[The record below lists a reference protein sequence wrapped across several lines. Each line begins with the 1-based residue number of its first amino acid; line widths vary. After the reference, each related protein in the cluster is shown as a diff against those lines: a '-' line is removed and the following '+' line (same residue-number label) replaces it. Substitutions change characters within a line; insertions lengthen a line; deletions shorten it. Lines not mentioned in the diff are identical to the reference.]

1 MMSSHSRFIFLSLL
15 LLVFTGVV
23 VAPLVFLLASSV
35 WVGGR
40 LDLSAYSNVLQ
51 SSRQWGLLFRSVG
64 LAGGVSIFATLL
76 GASVAFSLRRL
87 PRALQFPAAFTLT
100 LPVLVPQHIMAI
112 AWVDVL
118 GRTGHLSRFVQ
129 FAMPGAPPAP
139 SPFTFW
145 GTLFILTATLFP
157 VPMLAALAA
166 LNRFDARLLEA
177 ARIAGQS
184 RGAFRAIVLPLLMP
198 TVLTGSMIVFALT
211 VSTFAVPS
219 LLQVNTY
226 PVEIHASCMNFDY
239 GAAAA
244 QSLPMIAVCAVGL
257 MLWSAFVRP
266 RHAWLSGA
274 VRNVNPVGTHAGI
287 LPTAIVILVVLCA
300 FVTPMSALFV
310 RSLPLRTYA
319 SVWET
324 AREEIVTGLIVSTC
338 AATTIALLAFMLIA
352 VVQHVN
358 VRALLRYAS
367 LFAFVI
373 PGPLFALG
381 MIALWNRPGVAGL
394 IYDSSAILVLASVAR
409 FFAFGEI
416 AFEAQRSRVSPRVYD
431 AARIAGIPW
440 WRALHGIALPL
451 ALPYVIAVWIVAF
464 VFALGEVD
472 AAVLLSPPG
481 VNPFA
486 LRLYS
491 LMHYGPDSFVAALSL
506 LTAIGVAL
514 LAACGVVGFKM
525 LTRRIDAGA

>member
-1 MMSSHSRFIFLSLL
+1 M
-15 LLVFTGVV
+15 
-23 VAPLVFLLASSV
+23 
-35 WVGGR
+35 
-40 LDLSAYSNVLQ
+40 
-51 SSRQWGLLFRSVG
+51 G
-64 LAGGVSIFATLL
+64 LAGGVSIFATIL
-76 GASVAFSLRRL
+76 GAGAAFSIQRL
-87 PRALQFPAAFTLT
+87 PRALQLPAAFALT

-129 FAMPGAPPAP
+129 IALPGAPPAP

-145 GTLFILTATLFP
+145 GTLFILTMTLFP
-157 VPMLAALAA
+157 VPMLATVAA
-166 LNRFDARLLEA
+166 LGRFDARLLEA
-177 ARIAGQS
+177 ARVAGHA
-184 RGAFRAIVLPLLMP
+184 RGAFRAIVLPLLKP

-211 VSTFAVPS
+211 ISTFAVPS

-226 PVEIHASCMNFDY
+226 PVEIHASCMSFDY

-244 QSLPMIAVCAVGL
+244 QSLPIVAICAVGL
-257 MLWSAFVRP
+257 MSWSAFVRP
-266 RHAWLSGA
+266 RRAWLSGA
-274 VRNVNPVGTHAGI
+274 SRNAPRIRTRAGMF
-287 LPTAIVILVVLCA
+287 PTLFAISLVLCA
-300 FVTPMSALFV
+300 LVVPLSALFV

-324 AREEIVTGLIVSTC
+324 AHEEIVTGLIVATC
-338 AATTIALLAFMLIA
+338 VATTMALLAFMLIA

-358 VRALLRYAS
+358 VRAFVRHAS

-416 AFEAQRSRVSPRVYD
+416 AFDAQRSRVSSRVYES
-431 AARIAGIPW
+431 AQIAGVRW
-440 WRALHGIALPL
+440 WRIIGGIALPL
-451 ALPYVIAVWIVAF
+451 ALPYAVAVWIVAF
-464 VFALGEVD
+464 VLALGEVD

-481 VNPFA
+481 VSTFA

-506 LTAIGVAL
+506 LTAIGVSL
-514 LAACGVVGFKM
+514 FAACGVVGFKM

>member
-1 MMSSHSRFIFLSLL
+1 MSLL
-15 LLVFTGVV
+15 FLVFAGVV
-23 VAPLVFLLASSV
+23 VAPLVFLFASSV
-35 WVGGR
+35 WVEGR
-40 LDLSAYSNVLQ
+40 IDLSAYSNVLH

-64 LAGGVSIFATLL
+64 LASGVSILATIL
-76 GASVAFSLRRL
+76 GAGAAFSIQRL
-87 PRALQFPAAFTLT
+87 PRALQSPTTFALT

-129 FAMPGAPPAP
+129 IAMPGAPPAP

-145 GTLFILTATLFP
+145 GTLFILTMTLFP
-157 VPMLAALAA
+157 VPMLATVAA
-166 LNRFDARLLEA
+166 LGRFDARLLEA
-177 ARIAGQS
+177 ARVAGHA

-198 TVLTGSMIVFALT
+198 SVLTGSMIVFALT
-211 VSTFAVPS
+211 ISTFAVPS

-226 PVEIHASCMNFDY
+226 PVEIHASCMSFDY

-274 VRNVNPVGTHAGI
+274 SRSAPRIDARARTFPA
-287 LPTAIVILVVLCA
+287 LFAISLALCA
-300 FVTPMSALFV
+300 LAVPLSALFV

-324 AREEIVTGLIVSTC
+324 AHEEIVTGLIVATC
-338 AATTIALLAFMLIA
+338 TATIIALFAFMLAA
-352 VVQHVN
+352 VARHASARTFV
-358 VRALLRYAS
+358 RYAS
-367 LFAFVI
+367 LVAFVV

-394 IYDSSAILVLASVAR
+394 VYDSTAILVLAGVAR
-409 FFAFGEI
+409 FFSFGEI
-416 AFEAQRSRVSPRVYD
+416 VFEAQRSRVSPRVYES
-431 AARIAGIPW
+431 ARIAGVPW
-440 WRALHGIALPL
+440 WRVIGGVASPL
-451 ALPYVIAVWIVAF
+451 ALPYAIAVWIVTF
-464 VFALGEVD
+464 VLALGEVD
-472 AAVLLSPPG
+472 TTVLLSPPG
-481 VNPFA
+481 VSTFA
-486 LRLYS
+486 LRLFS

-506 LTAIGVAL
+506 LTAIGVAV
-514 LAACGVVGFKM
+514 LAACGVAGFKM
-525 LTRRIDAGA
+525 LSRRTHAGA

>member
-1 MMSSHSRFIFLSLL
+1 MMASSSRFIFLSLL
-15 LLVFTGVV
+15 LLVFIGVV
-23 VAPLVFLLASSV
+23 VAPLVFLFASSI
-35 WVGGR
+35 WVEGR

-64 LAGGVSIFATLL
+64 LASGVSIFATIL
-76 GASVAFSLRRL
+76 GAGAAFSLQRL
-87 PRALQFPAAFTLT
+87 PRALQLPAAFALT

-129 FAMPGAPPAP
+129 IAMPGAPPAP

-145 GTLFILTATLFP
+145 GTLFILTMTLFP
-157 VPMLAALAA
+157 VPMLATLAA
-166 LNRFDARLLEA
+166 LGRFDARLLEA
-177 ARIAGQS
+177 ARVAGRA

-198 TVLTGSMIVFALT
+198 SVLTGSMIVFALT
-211 VSTFAVPS
+211 ISTFAVPS

-226 PVEIHASCMNFDY
+226 PVEIHASCMSFDY

-244 QSLPMIAVCAVGL
+244 QSLPMIAVCTVGL
-257 MLWSAFVRP
+257 MLRSAFVRP

-274 VRNVNPVGTHAGI
+274 ARNVNPVGTHAGI

-338 AATTIALLAFMLIA
+338 AATTIALLAFILTA
-352 VVQHVN
+352 ATRYAG
-358 VRALLRYAS
+358 VRAFVRYAS
-367 LFAFVI
+367 FFAFVI

-381 MIALWNRPGVAGL
+381 MIAMWNQPGVAGL

-409 FFAFGEI
+409 YFAFGAI
-416 AFEAQRSRVSPRVYD
+416 AFDAQRSRVSARVYES
-431 AARIAGIPW
+431 AQIAGVRW
-440 WRALHGIALPL
+440 WRIVGGIALPL
-451 ALPYVIAVWIVAF
+451 ALPYAIAVWTVAF
-464 VFALGEVD
+464 VLALGEVD

-481 VNPFA
+481 VSTFA

-506 LTAIGVAL
+506 LTAIGVSL
-514 LAACGVVGFKM
+514 FAACGVVGFKM